1 MKTTWGKDSRDTE
14 SCKTNTGREVFYVK
28 RKSALSIAM
37 MAAMFWLA
45 AWWEMLSPVKLWG
58 QTIALEPVLSGLANP
73 LYVTNAQDGSNRLF
87 IVEQGGRILVLQP
100 GATAPTV
107 FLDISTRVLAGGERG
122 LLGLAFHPQFAS
134 TRRFFMNYT
143 RAPDGA
149 TVLAEYRISAGNGNV
164 AEIEETVLL
173 IVAQPFANHNGGMLE
188 FGPDGFLYIG
198 MGDGGSANDPNNRAQ
213 NRQDLLGKILRIDVD
228 RPQSSTV
235 LYSSPATNPFVG
247 ADPGRDEIFALGLR
261 NPWRFS
267 FDRGTGSLYVGDVGQ
282 NEREEINIVTVGG
295 NYGWRV
301 FEGTSCTGLGPAS
314 CAASSFLAPIAEYLH
329 TNGRCSVTGGY
340 VYRGR
345 MSTLPLGTYV
355 YGDYCTGE
363 IFLLQPSG
371 EQQLLLDTDL
381 ALVSF
386 GEDEV
391 GELYVV
397 GLGGSMHRL
406 VNASPAMITAE
417 FESPENGQVVAGVAT
432 IRGWAFATQADVAIS
447 HVELFIDGTSIDDI
461 PCCARRADVQA
472 AFPQFP
478 AENTLESGW
487 GMAFNWGV
495 LSAGPHTVQVEI
507 TNTAGEHWVSDTRMV
522 IVVRPGD
529 FEFLDQFDF
538 SSARTRV
545 EGEELVMEG
554 VVVQDKAT
562 QERKEITVRFRWL
575 QSSQT
580 LSIVESQ

>member
-1 MKTTWGKDSRDTE
+1 MQLAMPFSFPPGKG
-14 SCKTNTGREVFYVK
+14 KN
-28 RKSALSIAM
+28 ALGTAKM
-37 MAAMFWLA
+37 VAVLWLVA
-45 AWWEMLSPVKLWG
+45 LGGILSPTNLWS
-58 QTIALEPVLSGLANP
+58 QTVVLEPLLSGLDSP
-73 LYVTNAQDGSNRLF
+73 LYVTNAHDGSNRLF
-87 IVEQGGRILVLQP
+87 IVERGGRVLVLQP
-100 GATAPTV
+100 GVTEP
-107 FLDISTRVLAGGERG
+107 FLDISARVLAGGERG

-134 TRRFFMNYT
+134 TRRFFVNYT
-143 RAPDGA
+143 RMPDGA
-149 TVLAEYRISAGNGNV
+149 TVIAEYRVSASNGNV
-164 AEIEETVLL
+164 AETEEIALL
-173 IVAQPFANHNGGMLE
+173 TVAQPFANHNGGMIE

-198 MGDGGSANDPNNRAQ
+198 LGDGGSANDPDNRAQ
-213 NRQDLLGKILRIDVD
+213 NTQDLLGKILRIDVD

-282 NEREEINIVTVGG
+282 GEREEIDIVTVGG
-295 NYGWRV
+295 NYGWHV
-301 FEGTSCTGLGPAS
+301 FEGTRCTGLDPAS
-314 CAASSFLAPIAEYLH
+314 CATGSFLSPIAEYAH
-329 TNGRCSVTGGY
+329 TNGQCSITGGY
-340 VYRGR
+340 VYRGN

-381 ALVSF
+381 AIASF
-386 GEDEV
+386 GEDEA

-397 GLGGSMHRL
+397 GLGGTVHRL
-406 VNASPAMITAE
+406 ANANASPTTITAE
-417 FESPENGQVVAGVAT
+417 CESPENGQVVAGVAT
-432 IRGWAFATQADVAIS
+432 IRGWAFATQAGVEIRS
-447 HVELFIDGTSIDDI
+447 VELFIDGTFSGNI
-461 PCCARRADVQA
+461 PCCAQRADVQA
-472 AFPQFP
+472 AFPQFL

-495 LSAGPHTVQVEI
+495 LSAGPHAVRVEI
-507 TNTAGEHWVSDTRMV
+507 TNTAGERFMSDTRTV

-529 FEFLDQFDF
+529 FEFLDQFDL
-538 SSARTRV
+538 SGARTRV

-562 QERKEITVRFRWL
+562 REHKEITVRFRWL